1 MVDQAPATRADIC
14 LHHEVEN
21 QDVVQV
27 GASIISPE
35 PFEVL
40 SRERKLIGEK
50 YHDNDTGNASK
61 GVTVRR
67 PDRDLPILAYRR
79 QGALQNLHPIA
90 SPQG

>member
-14 LHHEVEN
+14 LHHEVEI

-27 GASIISPE
+27 GASIISRDLSPE

-50 YHDNDTGNASK
+50 YHVNDTGNASK

-67 PDRDLPILAYRR
+67 PDRDLPVLAHR
-79 QGALQNLHPIA
+79 G
-90 SPQG
+90 